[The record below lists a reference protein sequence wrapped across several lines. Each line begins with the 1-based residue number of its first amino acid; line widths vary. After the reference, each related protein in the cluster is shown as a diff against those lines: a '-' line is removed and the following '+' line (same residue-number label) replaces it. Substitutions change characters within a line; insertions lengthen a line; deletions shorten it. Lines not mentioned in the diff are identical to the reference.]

1 MDILSFSVISS
12 QIKREINHKC
22 KLNLSQTRILLFFA
36 DNNNAALTMGELAS
50 RLNISLSTLSRQLQ
64 QNKTKTFVEI
74 NRSARNSSKS
84 VRLNQTGIEK
94 MNQLIRVLEEIK
106 AKLLANLSAAEA
118 QNFIAELN
126 LLAKQFSL

>member
-1 MDILSFSVISS
+1 
-12 QIKREINHKC
+12 
-22 KLNLSQTRILLFFA
+22 
-36 DNNNAALTMGELAS
+36 MGELAS